1 MLNQTVTAAD
11 NNLIDQWRLMNK
23 FGCDSRLF
31 VVKSFFDKYEKT
43 DGRTLDQIKS
53 DIKQVFYE
61 ELGIEDKE
69 EIPLYCV
76 SFKEEHRNEP
86 WNSDLIKLLGDSMQ
100 QSDWFNRGL
109 SERSRNYCLECIS
122 PINNERIKEIE
133 KEIKT
138 FWETFFLTGG
148 SCLLSIL
155 PIAGDLFENKMLRR
169 LIHQNATKLHLRGA
183 LFERRIELLND
194 ILTNKEQRDKLEKI
208 KKRYSEIEETCELFI
223 REALE
228 EEASKHS
235 ILNVSVAVD
244 DIRNRI
250 SGVLGRFIPR
260 LAADNITSATISA
273 AQVAFSVSDDVARVL
288 PSVSTSNL
296 NWVNIFKE
304 EEAFKHSIVNVS
316 AAEEAFKHPMLNF
329 LKRVDNISNRISR
342 INRDIE
348 KFSAEN
354 ITIATISA
362 AKVALSVSD
371 DVARVLPSVS
381 TSILNGVGI
390 FVGAGI
396 GASFSGFAGVYMYF
410 ISKGLTEMLIEDAK
424 FVYLLD

>member
-109 SERSRNYCLECIS
+109 SERSRNFCLECIS

-133 KEIKT
+133 NEIKT
-138 FWETFFLTGG
+138 SWEIIFLTGG

-183 LFERRIELLND
+183 LFERRIELLNG

-235 ILNVSVAVD
+235 ILNVSVEVD

-250 SGVLGRFIPR
+250 SKALGRFIPR

-273 AQVAFSVSDDVARVL
+273 AQVAVSVSDDVARV
-288 PSVSTSNL
+288 
-296 NWVNIFKE
+296 F
-304 EEAFKHSIVNVS
+304 
-316 AAEEAFKHPMLNF
+316 
-329 LKRVDNISNRISR
+329 
-342 INRDIE
+342 
-348 KFSAEN
+348 
-354 ITIATISA
+354 
-362 AKVALSVSD
+362 
-371 DVARVLPSVS
+371 PSVS

-396 GASFSGFAGVYMYF
+396 GVSFSWYAGVYMHF